1 MSSLAS
7 AGRLDDACQVLDW
20 MAEDGV
26 EGNAVVY
33 QASPRGG
40 REPRERE
47 RQRAV
52 FGVFLVRS

>member
-7 AGRLDDACQVLDW
+7 AGRLEDACQVLDW

-33 QASPRGG
+33 QARLQGQGVESQ
-40 REPRERE
+40 ERE
-47 RQRAV
+47 
-52 FGVFLVRS
+52 G